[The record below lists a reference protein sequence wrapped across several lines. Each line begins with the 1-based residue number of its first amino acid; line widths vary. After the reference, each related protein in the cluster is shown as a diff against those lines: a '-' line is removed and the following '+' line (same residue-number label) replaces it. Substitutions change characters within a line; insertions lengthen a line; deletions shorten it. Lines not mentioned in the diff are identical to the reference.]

1 MQIVGADADAVERRL
16 RGGRLVC
23 GCGGTLGPWGSARR
37 RVVRGL
43 GALRPRRSRCR
54 GCGRTHVLLPATAL
68 SRRADAAR
76 VIGSAL
82 VARARGAGHRRIADA
97 IGVPAGTVRGWLR
110 AFGRNAEAVR
120 VVFAALLGQL
130 DPLEGPVQPSH
141 GGVFADALEAI
152 GRAVSAARRRLGA
165 GVAVSSWALASV
177 LTGGLLL
184 SPAFPGPRP
193 NTSCP

>member
-1 MQIVGADADAVERRL
+1 MQIVGVDADAVERRL
-16 RGGRLVC
+16 RGGRMAC
-23 GCGGTLGPWGSARR
+23 GCGGSLGPWGSARR

-43 GALRPRRSRCR
+43 GASRPRRSRCR

-82 VARARGAGHRRIADA
+82 VAKARGAGHRRIAA
-97 IGVPAGTVRGWLR
+97 EIGVPEGTVRGWMR

-120 VVFAALLGQL
+120 VFTALLGQL
-130 DPLEGPVQPSH
+130 DPLAGPMPPSH
-141 GGVFADALEAI
+141 GGGFADALEAI
-152 GRAVSAARRRLGA
+152 GRAGSAARRRLGA
-165 GVAVSSWALASV
+165 GVAVSSWTLASV
-177 LTGGLLL
+177 VTGGLLL
-184 SPAFPGPRP
+184 SPAFPGPRR